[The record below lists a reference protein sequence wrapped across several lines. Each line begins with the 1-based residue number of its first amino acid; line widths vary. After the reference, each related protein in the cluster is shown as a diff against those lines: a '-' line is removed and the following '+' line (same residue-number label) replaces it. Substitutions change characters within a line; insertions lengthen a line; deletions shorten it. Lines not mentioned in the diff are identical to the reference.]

1 MSTEAVAMSDQPQ
14 PTMTMAHPAKRAV
27 LVTDGDAG
35 TSRTPLA
42 TVQALAA
49 AGYPAAVTVS
59 GPGSL
64 VRGSRLPFR
73 KVPVPRAP
81 GAPFVEAIKAELGT
95 TDYLT
100 VLAASDVALLSL
112 QPELRPLVDKAQLVE
127 EAAAAGLPIPPTT
140 VFESSDAMLAA
151 AKRIAYPAMAKP
163 ALGHSATLL
172 TDASGLA
179 RLDGT
184 PGRWVVQPFL
194 SEGMRGVAGVMWKG
208 RIVASVHQRFLRT
221 WPPDVGMACAA
232 ETVEPDLEFETRIA
246 ALLQGFD
253 GIFQVDLMGGLLV
266 DVNPRVYASLPLAV
280 AAGVNAVGIYCDLV
294 SGGDDGTAVRRARPG
309 VFFRWLDGDV
319 RHLFRQWRTG
329 HLRAAEALSELRPRA
344 QGSHAFQPLRDPGP
358 LALRLRQARRSGD
371 GYGSPYEASDFEGP

>member
-1 MSTEAVAMSDQPQ
+1 MPDESHA
-14 PTMTMAHPAKRAV
+14 TMTMTHPGRPV

-81 GAPFVEAIKAELGT
+81 GPAFVQAIQAELRT
-95 TDYLT
+95 TDYLA

-127 EAAAAGLPIPPTT
+127 QASVAGLPIPPTT
-140 VFESSDAMLAA
+140 VFESSEAMLAA
-151 AKRIAYPAMAKP
+151 ARRIDYPAMAKP

-172 TDASGLA
+172 TDAAGLA

-194 SEGMRGVAGVMWKG
+194 SERMRAVAGVMWKG

-232 ETVEPDLEFETRIA
+232 ETVEPDLELEARITR
-246 ALLQGFD
+246 LLQDFD

-280 AAGVNAVGIYCDLV
+280 AAGVNAVGIYCDLMA
-294 SGGDDGTAVRRARPG
+294 GEDDGGSVRRARPG

-329 HLRAAEALSELRPRA
+329 HLSAAEALGELRPRA
-344 QGSHAFQPLRDPGP
+344 GGSHAFQPLRDPGP